1 MANAA
6 PRPLLTAHHALIWLF
21 VLVSASDG
29 DMSDAELHE
38 IGELAKTLPV
48 FRGFEAESLPV
59 VARECAAILG
69 EPNGFGDVI
78 GMVRE
83 ALPKPLRE
91 TAYALALDVAYADR
105 PLTAEELRVLE
116 RVRETL
122 ELDRLIAAAIERT
135 QAARYRVA

>member
-1 MANAA
+1 MSEPA
-6 PRPLLTAHHALIWLF
+6 PRPVLSVHHALIWLF
-21 VLVSASDG
+21 VLVSAADG
-29 DMSDAELHE
+29 DMSDEELHE

-48 FRGFEAESLPV
+48 FRSFEAGGLPA
-59 VARECAAILG
+59 VARECAAILS
-69 EPNGFGDVI
+69 EPNGFGDVVA
-78 GMVRE
+78 MVRD
-83 ALPKPLRE
+83 ALPRPLRE

-135 QAARYRVA
+135 QAARYRMA